1 MTSGPAL
8 LQLRAPCVG
17 AGAQALVRDLHL
29 QLHEGQ
35 RWAVIGRNGAGK
47 STLLRVLAGLQAQPG
62 AQVLLG
68 GEPLGRLAPARLAR
82 WRAYMPATPHDRF
95 GIAVLDAVMLGQR
108 EPDTARAQD
117 WLRLLDV
124 AQLARRSLL
133 HLSAGERQRVAL
145 AQALAQ
151 DTAVLLLDE
160 PASFQDPRHQ
170 SALAGL
176 LRAHADAAA
185 PRALVF
191 SAHDLNWVAA
201 LSTHVLALLP
211 DGSWRAGPARDVL
224 SHDTLQSAYG
234 CAWQRIERA
243 GRSDLWV
250 ALD

>member
-1 MTSGPAL
+1 MTKDKVL
-8 LQLRAPCVG
+8 LQLHAPQIG
-17 AGAQALVRDLHL
+17 AGASTLVRELHL
-29 QLHEGQ
+29 QVREGQ

-47 STLLRVLAGLQAQPG
+47 STLLRVLAGLQPQPA

-68 GEPLGRLAPARLAR
+68 GEPLAGLAPARLAR

-95 GIAVLDAVMLGQR
+95 GIAVLDAVMLGQH
-108 EPDTARAQD
+108 EPDAALALE
-117 WLRLLDV
+117 WLRRLDV
-124 AQLARRSLL
+124 AQLLRRSLL
-133 HLSAGERQRVAL
+133 QLSAGERQRVAL
-145 AQALAQ
+145 AQSLAQ
-151 DTAVLLLDE
+151 DTALLLLDE